1 VAADVKHVIISLMNA
16 IQSGKIYSADH
27 PKFAE
32 FVGHLYSDLVELLA
46 EKKEVVLGIV
56 EGELAWENEIF
67 FGLSR
72 RVATLIDFLQASGI
86 NRIVFHQG
94 LRLEELS
101 LFIHQLTR
109 PGKKKFPDDRENEEA
124 PGIQSIKVGRLRA
137 QARGATAQDPVAE
150 KRSQYENSLEF
161 ASRSLTAVL
170 NREEVDFLDLRFNIL
185 NIMENFLGRHQ
196 EMLNLISVKHKDLIT
211 FVHLLH
217 VSVLSMFFASRMG
230 FPKEDVLDLGVAALF
245 HDVGKLHIASEILKK
260 AGKLDEDEFARIRDH
275 PVLGSMI
282 LQDYRDAM
290 GILPAVVAFE
300 HHLRYDLKGYPKV
313 AYPRQPHTAS
323 LIVSLCDV
331 YDALAQK
338 RAYKADFPPEKI
350 FQTMFLEK
358 GRLFD
363 PALLDRFFQSIGVWP
378 VGTIVMLSD
387 ERVAVVREVNE
398 QDIYQPKVEVVF
410 PEDRK
415 EIIDLLE
422 KKGAIGIRE
431 SLKPMEEAQKYLGY
445 VFAAP
450 D

>member
-1 VAADVKHVIISLMNA
+1 MAADVKHVIISLMNA
-16 IQSGKIYSADH
+16 IQSGKIYAADH
-27 PKFAE
+27 PEFAE
-32 FVGHLYSDLVELLA
+32 FVGHLYRDLIKFLA

-56 EGELAWENEIF
+56 EGELAWEDEIF

-72 RVATLIDFLQASGI
+72 RVATLIEFLQGSGI

-101 LFIHQLTR
+101 LFIQQLTR
-109 PGKKKFPDDRENEEA
+109 PGKKKFPDDRESEEVL
-124 PGIQSIKVGRLRA
+124 GIQSIKVGRLRA
-137 QARGATAQDPVAE
+137 RAHGATAQDLVAE
-150 KRSQYENSLEF
+150 RRAQYENSLGF

-217 VSVLSMFFASRMG
+217 VSVLSLFFASRMG

-313 AYPRQPHTAS
+313 AYPRPPHAAS

-338 RAYKADFPPEKI
+338 RSYKADFPPEKI
-350 FQTMFLEK
+350 FQTMFSEK

-363 PALLDRFFQSIGVWP
+363 PVLLDRFFQSMGVWP
-378 VGTIVMLSD
+378 VGTIVTLSD

-398 QDIYQPKVEVVF
+398 QDIYRPKVEVVF
-410 PEDRK
+410 PEDRR
-415 EIIDLLE
+415 EIVDLLE
-422 KKGAIGIRE
+422 KKGAVGIRE
-431 SLKPMEEAQKYLGY
+431 SLKPREEAQKYLGH
-445 VFAAP
+445 VFVAA